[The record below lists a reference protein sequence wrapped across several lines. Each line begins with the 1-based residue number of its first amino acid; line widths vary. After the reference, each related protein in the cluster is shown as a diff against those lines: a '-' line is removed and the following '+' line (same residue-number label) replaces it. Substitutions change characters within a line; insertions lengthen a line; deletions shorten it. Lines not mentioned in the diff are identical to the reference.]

1 MVAYASMPNFAVR
14 MLFMLLYGVPLSP
27 FVRKALF
34 MLYELDLP
42 FEQVIT
48 LPGSDAPA
56 FRAVSP
62 LGRIPGFV
70 DGEVTMWD
78 SSAICHYLIRGQD
91 SALIDYAAP
100 QTLARVIAWDKYADD
115 VLAEAVFP
123 PLIERVVK
131 PIRLGTDAD
140 EEVVTRAVNDLLPP
154 VGDYLNESLKQSGEA
169 WLAGPAFSFAD
180 IAVGAHL
187 SNLLLAGIALDDK
200 RWPALGAWFTRLQQ
214 RDAFQLMCQD
224 ARDFRP

>member
-1 MVAYASMPNFAVR
+1 
-14 MLFMLLYGVPLSP
+14 MLLYGVPLSP
-27 FVRKALF
+27 FVRKTLLTF
-34 MLYELDLP
+34 YELDLP

-48 LPGSDAPA
+48 PPGSEEPA

-62 LGRIPGFV
+62 LGRIPGLA
-70 DGEVTMWD
+70 DGAVTMWD
-78 SSAICHYLIRGQD
+78 SSAICHYLIRGQN

-100 QTLARVIAWDKYADD
+100 QTLARVIAWDKYADE

-131 PIRLGTDAD
+131 PVRLGTDAD
-140 EEVVTRAVNDLLPP
+140 EEAVAHALNELLPP
-154 VGDYLNESLKQSGEA
+154 VGDYLNESLEKSGET
-169 WLAGPAFSFAD
+169 WLAGATFSYAD

-200 RWPALGAWFTRLQQ
+200 RWPALGAWFARLQQ
-214 RDAFQLMCQD
+214 RDAFQRMCQD

>member
-1 MVAYASMPNFAVR
+1 

-27 FVRKALF
+27 FVRKTLF
-34 MLYELDLP
+34 TLYELDLP

-48 LPGSDAPA
+48 PPGSDAPA
-56 FRAVSP
+56 FREISP
-62 LGRIPGFV
+62 LGRIPGFAD
-70 DGEVTMWD
+70 DGVKMWD
-78 SSAICHYLIRGQD
+78 SSAICHYLIRGQG
-91 SALIDYAAP
+91 SALIDYATP

-140 EEVVTRAVNDLLPP
+140 EDVVTHALNELLPP
-154 VGDYLNESLKQSGEA
+154 VGDYLNDSLAKSGDA
-169 WLAGPAFSFAD
+169 WLAGGAFSYAD

-187 SNLLLAGIALDDK
+187 TNLLLAGIALDGK
-200 RWPALGAWFTRLQQ
+200 RWPALGEWFTRLQQ
-214 RDAFQLMCQD
+214 RDAFQRMYQE
-224 ARDFRP
+224 ARDFRL